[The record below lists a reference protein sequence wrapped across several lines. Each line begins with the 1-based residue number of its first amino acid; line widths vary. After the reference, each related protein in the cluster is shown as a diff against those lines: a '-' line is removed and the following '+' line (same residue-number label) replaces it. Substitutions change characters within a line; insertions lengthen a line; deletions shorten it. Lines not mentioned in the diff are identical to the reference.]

1 MQSPALVLEL
11 YEAEE
16 AARFLAAA
24 SIGLLRSVSDKLMTL
39 AEAERLMFT
48 PRTSRVLREKGVS
61 PKLCDLIM
69 DCCELDDVSDLLP
82 EKFDSE
88 LNKMIG
94 RLSEYI
100 ASSVSQD
107 PYTEHA
113 RFK

>member
-1 MQSPALVLEL
+1 MQSPVLTFEL
-11 YEAEE
+11 FEAEE

-24 SIGLLRSVSDKLMTL
+24 SIGLLKSVSDRFMTL

-48 PRTSRVLREKGVS
+48 PRRARVLREKGIS

-69 DCCELDDVSDLLP
+69 DCCEFDDVLDLLP

-94 RLSEYI
+94 RLSDYI
-100 ASSVSQD
+100 ANSVSQD
-107 PYTEHA
+107 PYAEHA